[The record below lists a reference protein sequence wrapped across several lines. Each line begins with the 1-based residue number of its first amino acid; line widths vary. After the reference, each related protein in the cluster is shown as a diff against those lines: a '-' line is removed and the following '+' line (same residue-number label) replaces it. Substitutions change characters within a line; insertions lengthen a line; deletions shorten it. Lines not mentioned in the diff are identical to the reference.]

1 MKFNKDKLFYL
12 IIHLKKYGNT
22 ILCQDPQSFID
33 DLLKENIIIEYRT
46 LRKSNKRKEYY
57 VERRN

>member
-33 DLLKENIIIEYRT
+33 DLLKENT